1 MGTTATFVRFPISY
15 SLSCLYISLANI
27 DTAPDVGQ
35 DWPSILG
42 AYGHEI
48 RAALTVVIFAN
59 PNLLSLRKFHF
70 ATYFRKCSC
79 IFRRVCSTSSFSSR
93 ADIRSTPLRKL
104 DSCTRPSEEATRTA

>member
-1 MGTTATFVRFPISY
+1 MSTTATFVRFLISY
-15 SLSCLYISLANI
+15 GLSCLYTSLVNV
-27 DTAPDVGQ
+27 DTTPDVGQ

-59 PNLLSLRKFHF
+59 PNLLSLRKFHVT
-70 ATYFRKCSC
+70 AYFRKCSC
-79 IFRRVCSTSSFSSR
+79 IFCRVCSTSSFSSL

>member
-1 MGTTATFVRFPISY
+1 MSTTATFVRFLISY
-15 SLSCLYISLANI
+15 GLSCLYTSLVNV
-27 DTAPDVGQ
+27 DTTPDVGQ

-70 ATYFRKCSC
+70 TTYFWKCSC
-79 IFRRVCSTSSFSSR
+79 MSLWVCSTSSFSSR